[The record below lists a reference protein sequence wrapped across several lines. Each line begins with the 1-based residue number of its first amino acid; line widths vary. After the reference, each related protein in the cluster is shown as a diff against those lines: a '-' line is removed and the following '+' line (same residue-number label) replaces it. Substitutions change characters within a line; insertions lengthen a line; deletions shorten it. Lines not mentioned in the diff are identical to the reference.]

1 MTNDLTT
8 WMMLALAALVG
19 AYFFVRIAVIARHT
33 YKESRPRDAR
43 VTGAV
48 SSARS
53 PGPSTDSPA
62 TDDADSGHAIP
73 F

>member
-8 WMMLALAALVG
+8 WIMLALAAIVGTYFLVR
-19 AYFFVRIAVIARHT
+19 FTVIARHF
-33 YKESRPRDAR
+33 KASRPGERRISD
-43 VTGAV
+43 GA

-53 PGPSTDSPA
+53 PGPSTDRQA
-62 TDDADSGHAIP
+62 TDDADNGHAIP